1 MDFNKFVKKTKEATI
16 SVGKKANDLV
26 EITKI
31 NLEIVDL
38 ENDIDDLYKEIGIF
52 VFNSYK
58 NGTEIPESIKDKCKI
73 IEEKSLKVME
83 LKQKHLTIS
92 LRYFVRN
99 VKLKMIEQISFVLTV
114 VRKSYDF
121 NKTIILKGR
130 DCCLI

>member
-83 LKQKHLTIS
+83 LKQKAS
-92 LRYFVRN
+92 DY
-99 VKLKMIEQISFVLTV
+99 KSTV
-114 VRKSYDF
+114 FCPKCKTENDRANQFCSYCGQ
-121 NKTIILKGR
+121 KIL
-130 DCCLI
+130 